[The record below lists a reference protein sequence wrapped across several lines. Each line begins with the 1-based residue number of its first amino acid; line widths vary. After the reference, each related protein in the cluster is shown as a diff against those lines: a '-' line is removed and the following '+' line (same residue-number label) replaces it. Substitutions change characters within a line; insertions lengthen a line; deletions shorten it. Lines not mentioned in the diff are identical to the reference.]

1 MGAITKIRQIS
12 PYFLAAVAVLF
23 IAFMVIQDSSCDTV
37 RRSQQ
42 SPENI
47 AVAEVNGEKL
57 SLADYERRVR
67 DIIDRQRAQNPGQ
80 EIDDTQIRQQIFDE
94 MINEILR
101 RQEAEKMG
109 LTVTKQEIIDV
120 MLINP
125 PAELQ
130 FFKDSTGR
138 FQKEMYQDLVSNPDK
153 LGEML
158 AAQQAPPEEVER
170 QVAEWRKTL
179 LQIEDGVRIQ
189 KLEEA
194 LRAASGAAASIV
206 SPAYAA
212 WDYKTNNGTADVKY
226 IAIPADRIGD
236 KDATPTDAELMAYYE
251 ANKQYYEQ
259 KRSRRLKYLVFQQ
272 VPSDKDT
279 ARAEKRSQKLLETF
293 SRLTDIAAKDSA
305 FTAEMMAMN
314 GESKDFTPIAEI
326 EPQTSTILASMQQ
339 GDVFGPLTTPTGI
352 MYYRLDGR
360 RDGTNPV
367 VKASHILISFDADK
381 EAAKMTA
388 MDVMAKAKKGDDF
401 AALAMQYSKDPGSAQ
416 QGGDLGFFGKGR
428 MVKPFEEAAFGANVG
443 DVVGPIETQFGW
455 HIIKVTDKQST
466 ELKWSQ
472 IAIRTVMSTATK
484 QTILANAAKAAK
496 QIEEGMPI
504 DDVAKQYNL
513 KATESPFFTS
523 QTPILSSAEITAWAF
538 ESEKGAVIRKDIQYY
553 GIVVA
558 QVSDTRESGIKPF
571 EDVKEQITRIVSQK
585 KKMDKLKDLAGQI
598 ASACKGAGS
607 LDAVRGI
614 DSTLEIRIMTGC
626 RNNGQ
631 LQGFG
636 GEYTATQAAFTQP
649 IGQISDAIRGQKAW
663 FVMQVDN
670 RAEANMADFEKNKS
684 AVVQNLATRS
694 RGSAYYSWFQKV
706 REHADIKDKRNSRD

>member
-42 SPENI
+42 SPENV

-80 EIDDTQIRQQIFDE
+80 EIDDQTIRQQIFDE

-101 RQEAEKMG
+101 RQEADKMG
-109 LTVTKQEIIDV
+109 LKVTKQELVDV

-138 FQKEMYQDLVSNPDK
+138 FQKDLYQSLVSNPDK
-153 LGEML
+153 LGEL
-158 AAQQAPPEEVER
+158 LSQQGAPAEDVER
-170 QVAEWRKTL
+170 QVAEWKKTL

-212 WDYKTNNGTADVKY
+212 WDFKTNNGVADIRYV
-226 IAIPADRIGD
+226 AIPADRISD
-236 KDATPTDAELMAYYE
+236 KEAAPSDSELKEYYE
-251 ANKQYYEQ
+251 KNKQYYEQ

-272 VPSDKDT
+272 VASEKDT
-279 ARAEKRSQKLLETF
+279 ARALKRSAKLMETF
-293 SRLTDIAAKDSA
+293 SKLATIPERDSA
-305 FTAEMMAMN
+305 FTAEMAASG
-314 GESKDFTPIAEI
+314 GESKDFTAIADVDA
-326 EPQTSTILASMQQ
+326 QAATILVSLTP
-339 GDVFGPLTTPTGI
+339 GDVFGPLNTADGI
-352 MYYRLDGR
+352 AYYRLDGR
-360 RDGTNPV
+360 RDGQNPV
-367 VKASHILISFDADK
+367 VKASHVLIPFDADK
-381 EAAKMTA
+381 DAAKATA
-388 MDVMAKAKKGDDF
+388 MDVLSRAKKGEDF

-416 QGGDLGFFGKGR
+416 NGGDLGFFGKGR
-428 MVKPFEEAAFGANVG
+428 MVKPFEEAAYAANVG

-455 HIIKVTDKQST
+455 HVIKVTDKQST

-472 IAIRTVMSTATK
+472 IMIRTLMSSATK
-484 QTILANAAKAAK
+484 QQILASAANAAK

-504 DDVAKQYNL
+504 DTIANSLKM

-523 QTPILSSAEITAWAF
+523 TTPILSSPEITAWAF
-538 ESEKGAVIRKDIQYY
+538 ESEKGAVIRKEVQYY

-558 QVSDTRESGIKPF
+558 QVSDTREPGIKPF
-571 EDVKEQITRIVSQK
+571 EDVKEQITRAVTQR
-585 KKMDKLKDLAGQI
+585 KKMDKLKSMADQV
-598 ASACKGAGS
+598 ASACKAAGS
-607 LDAVRGI
+607 LDAVRSI
-614 DSTLEIRIMTGC
+614 DTTLEVRTMTGC

-631 LQGFG
+631 LQGLG
-636 GEYTATQAAFTQP
+636 GEFAATNAAFTLSTSS
-649 IGQISDAIRGQKAW
+649 ISDAIRGQKAW
-663 FVMQVDN
+663 FVMVVDN
-670 RAEANMADFEKNKS
+670 RVDANMGDFEKNRS
-684 AVVQNLATRS
+684 AVVQNLSGRS
-694 RGSAYYSWFQKV
+694 RGSAYYAWFQKL